1 MTKNDFQYGVR
12 LSSWVWEFLNFSHI
26 FVDRVKICVRVPNF
40 VIFGRFAAE
49 IWRYNDFQNAGRPPC
64 WIYCDVIT
72 LYTKTEFN
80 ALDIVLNFD
89 IHRFHTFWYTSTIMF
104 YHFSLKLPIFA
115 LIFTYFGKKRENI
128 KFKCCNHP
136 KGTSVPE
143 TMCFKLQ
150 MLNIFL

>member
-1 MTKNDFQYGVR
+1 MIFNMESVR
-12 LSSWVWEFLNFSHI
+12 HLEFGNFWNFSD
-26 FVDRVKICVRVPNF
+26 VSVALVRICVCIPDF
-40 VIFGRFAAE
+40 VKFWRFAAE

-104 YHFSLKLPIFA
+104 YHFSLKLPI
-115 LIFTYFGKKRENI
+115 LPYFHVFFKKYGKILNLNVVTPKRHI
-128 KFKCCNHP
+128 CAWDYASSFQFW
-136 KGTSVPE
+136 S
-143 TMCFKLQ
+143 
-150 MLNIFL
+150 